1 MDQKFRRA
9 GWPFSRY
16 SLQAPD
22 WGELQSKFRR
32 GILCRNRR
40 PAFKKDRSRTGS
52 VDDTRL
58 LWLAAESRS
67 QPNRRPFPPTE
78 RESRRQC
85 KWHQIVP
92 HHASWLSLQPAGIL
106 RQRLR
111 HFAPVV
117 SAQRRRGRGQRR
129 GRTEGGRGGEEGV

>member
-67 QPNRRPFPPTE
+67 QTHRRPFPPRSEEHTSE
-78 RESRRQC
+78 LQ
-85 KWHQIVP
+85 
-92 HHASWLSLQPAGIL
+92 SLMRKSYAVFCL
-106 RQRLR
+106 KKK
-111 HFAPVV
+111 
-117 SAQRRRGRGQRR
+117 
-129 GRTEGGRGGEEGV
+129 